1 MAKQNDLIEIVYNPQ
16 FKYKGYFLD
25 IVKNCEDSYTIKMKD
40 FITGRIDY
48 HNISKNTEVKVIGRV
63 KNSIYLITCLING
76 KQYIGRTSTTVEQ
89 RFRSHISESRKYPI
103 TPLHIDIKKYGEDN
117 FKVETLFEYYA
128 DRQKEANKTEQE
140 FIRKYNTA
148 YPNGYDLS
156 VF

>member
-1 MAKQNDLIEIVYNPQ
+1 MAKRNDLIEIVYNPQ

-48 HNISKNTEVKVIGRV
+48 YNISKNTEVKVIGRV

-76 KQYIGRTSTTVEQ
+76 KQYIGRTLNSVQQ
-89 RFRSHISESRKYPI
+89 RFRNHISQSKTNAN

-148 YPNGYDLS
+148 YPNGYNVS

>member
-1 MAKQNDLIEIVYNPQ
+1 MKKNDLIEINYNPHL
-16 FKYKGYFLD
+16 KYRGYVLD
-25 IVKNCEDSYTIKMKD
+25 VKKWSENHYTFTIKNL
-40 FITGRIDY
+40 ITEEIET
-48 HNISKNTEVKVIGRV
+48 HNVNRNTKIYLLG
-63 KNSIYLITCLING
+63 KIKHYIYLITCLING

-148 YPNGYDLS
+148 YPNGYNVS